1 MKRRTLNI
9 QLTDKEFQK
18 LSEET
23 GVSQYDIQ
31 KLYSMGILRDY
42 SLVSLLIRH
51 DFNAVRRKGR
61 YRPAQI
67 VTRLMMFYHVSR
79 TRVLTAIYQQ
89 RSTNYYCE
97 DCGKLIPKYE
107 YVRNAGICDDCV
119 AKSIELP

>member
-51 DFNAVRRKGR
+51 DFKTIFSVS
-61 YRPAQI
+61 
-67 VTRLMMFYHVSR
+67 MFYMR
-79 TRVLTAIYQQ
+79 GIR
-89 RSTNYYCE
+89 R
-97 DCGKLIPKYE
+97 
-107 YVRNAGICDDCV
+107 AG
-119 AKSIELP
+119 LPRW

>member
-9 QLTDKEFQK
+9 QLTDKEFPK

-51 DFNAVRRKGR
+51 DFKTIFSVS
-61 YRPAQI
+61 
-67 VTRLMMFYHVSR
+67 MF
-79 TRVLTAIYQQ
+79 
-89 RSTNYYCE
+89 
-97 DCGKLIPKYE
+97 
-107 YVRNAGICDDCV
+107 
-119 AKSIELP
+119 